1 MDRPVTSL
9 PPESSLPAPRS
20 GVFADAAGQ
29 DVTAVVVTCGDTPYL
44 EDTLTAL
51 AAQQRP
57 VQRVVVVDISAPG
70 RELGSGRMLPEIV
83 DQIFGSQARVVA
95 VPQART
101 FGDAVREGLS
111 LNAAATQRAQR
122 RHEARTGEIPLV
134 RDGDVAWLWLLH
146 DDSAP
151 RPEALA
157 ALLREAE
164 LATSIGML
172 GCKQRGWARPDRLL
186 EVGIRASATTR
197 RLVETDIDEIDQG
210 QLDHRDDVLGVGTA
224 GALIRRDIWEQ
235 LGGTDPALGP
245 FNDGLELSRR
255 VRTAGWRV
263 VVVPTA
269 VVHHAQASYY
279 GLRGEEPHPPEP
291 RLSFGA
297 RRRAQ
302 LHTWI
307 SGVPGW
313 QVPLVYLAIAVLTLL
328 RAAWRLVRKDL
339 DLMGAELRAGGAIV
353 ARPGRWLAT
362 RRRTEQVR
370 KVSRATLKNIYVNPA
385 LIREKKRELRRSNR
399 DARFHKAAPSE
410 LELAELAR
418 LRRRR
423 RAMLGATALVLFGL
437 GIAILRPPTHA
448 GVLTG
453 GGMGRALGTLG
464 DVWHAITSP
473 WIDAGFG
480 HPGPPEPFLYALLPG
495 TLLTGNVST
504 VMTLALWLVIPAAG
518 LGAWWAAGAATRS
531 VFVRAWVALVWASAP
546 AFVPALYSGQIGAVT
561 AHVMLPWFALAV
573 ARALQVNARDV
584 IESGMVGAKRVEK
597 TVAAVRAGEYEKGTE
612 GAIAE
617 NTAKLEEPADAD
629 TSAGQRPDDVAEPA
643 SGTDTDDATELTPLV
658 DAPASGQSP
667 APRERRTNIAAAAG
681 AAIALFFLT
690 AGSPLLL
697 APLTVLLWALAL
709 ITPRRRLALLLIPV
723 PALVIH
729 APLLIAAGQGRWR
742 ILFTSAGI
750 PQPGSSADLRHSA
763 LGWFTDLPNANL
775 GPVDTGLLAIV
786 AGAILMVLA
795 VFALLRPG
803 NALIP
808 ARVGWLVIAGS
819 LALVAV
825 ARGVVVGEETASTA
839 PAVSLILAGALLA
852 IVPATGN
859 LSTSLRQHN
868 FGWQHLVLILG
879 GMLAL
884 VVPASWISIFA
895 TQSYGTNQLR
905 ADTSAPTPALSQQL
919 AANLGRERTLILSP
933 RADEVEASFLR
944 TDGPSILDS
953 PSITAL
959 ETWRPDPARAS
970 LNLTVAELVAGSN
983 PRAAGELA
991 AAAVAVVVVP
1001 PLEQLPEET
1010 SQADHS
1016 ALIAALDSTP
1026 GLSRITV
1033 NDSGTIWRV
1042 VDATAGSAP
1051 GAASQPAQAS
1061 AEGVVTAT
1069 ARVEDDGV
1077 VTRVPMQTGG
1087 IDTTLEA
1094 GEAGRVLILAERADP
1109 AWQATYDSVP
1119 LTRVETDWQQ
1129 AFELPAHAGHVEVF
1143 YRPRWYPWWAVGAWV
1158 TAALTVILAI
1168 PLRRS
1173 EEGR

>member
-1 MDRPVTSL
+1 MNRPVTSL
-9 PPESSLPAPRS
+9 SPESSFPVPQA
-20 GVFADAAGQ
+20 GAFADAASQ

-44 EDTLTAL
+44 ENTLTAL
-51 AAQQRP
+51 AAQERP

-70 RELGSGRMLPEIV
+70 RDLGSGRMLPEIV

-101 FGDAVREGLS
+101 FGHAVREGLS
-111 LNAAATQRAQR
+111 LNAAATQRAER

-134 RDGDVAWLWLLH
+134 REGDVAWLWLLH

-151 RPEALA
+151 RPEALS

-186 EVGIRASATTR
+186 EVGIRATATTR

-210 QLDHRDDVLGVGTA
+210 QLDHRDDVFGVGTA

-269 VVHHAQASYY
+269 IVHHAQAAYY
-279 GLRGEEPHPPEP
+279 GLRGEETHPPEP
-291 RLSFGA
+291 RLSFGP

-307 SGVPGW
+307 SGVPAW

-339 DLMGAELRAGGAIV
+339 DLMGAELRAGAAIV

-362 RRRTEQVR
+362 RRRTEMVR
-370 KVSRATLKNIYVNPA
+370 KVSRNTLKSIYINPA

-399 DARFHKAAPSE
+399 DARFHRAAPSE

-423 RAMLGATALVLFGL
+423 QATLGATALALFGL
-437 GIAILRPPTHA
+437 GIAMLRPPTHA

-453 GGMGRALGTLG
+453 GAMARALGTLG
-464 DVWHAITSP
+464 DVWHAATSP

-495 TLLTGNVST
+495 TALTGNVST
-504 VMTLALWLVIPAAG
+504 LMTLALWLAIPAAG

-531 VFVRAWVALVWASAP
+531 VVVRAWVALVWASAP
-546 AFVPALYSGQIGAVT
+546 AFIPALYSGQIGAVT
-561 AHVMLPWFALAV
+561 AHVMLPWFALAL
-573 ARALQVNARDV
+573 ARALQVNTRDV
-584 IESGMVGAKRVEK
+584 VESGMVGAKRVEK
-597 TVAAVRAGEYEKGTE
+597 IVAAVRAGEYEKGTE

-617 NTAKLEEPADAD
+617 NTAKCDAPADTTGAGKTTDEANVAD
-629 TSAGQRPDDVAEPA
+629 AIDAAELA
-643 SGTDTDDATELTPLV
+643 PLV
-658 DAPASGQSP
+658 DAPASGQSF
-667 APRERRTNIAAAAG
+667 APHLRRTNIAAAAG

-690 AGSPLLL
+690 AGAPLLL
-697 APLTVLLWALAL
+697 APLTVLLWVLAL
-709 ITPRRRLALLLIPV
+709 IIPRRRLALLLIPLPV
-723 PALVIH
+723 LIMH
-729 APLLIAAGQGRWR
+729 LPLLIAAAQGRWR

-763 LGWFTDLPNANL
+763 LGWFTDLPSAHL
-775 GPVDTGLLAIV
+775 GPVDTGLLAVI
-786 AGAILMVLA
+786 AGSALMALA
-795 VFALLRPG
+795 AFALLRSG
-803 NALIP
+803 HALIP
-808 ARVGWLVIAGS
+808 ARVGWLVIAGG

-825 ARGVVVGEETASTA
+825 ARGVVVGKETASTA
-839 PAVSLILAGALLA
+839 PAVSLIMAGALLA
-852 IVPATGN
+852 IVPAMSN
-859 LSTSLRQHN
+859 LGASLRKHN
-868 FGWQHLVLILG
+868 FGWRHMALILG
-879 GMLAL
+879 GVFAL
-884 VVPASWISIFA
+884 VVPASWITIFA
-895 TQSYGTNQLR
+895 TQSYGISQLR

-933 RADEVEASFLR
+933 GAGEVQASFLR
-944 TDGPSILDS
+944 TDGSSILDS
-953 PSITAL
+953 PSMTAL
-959 ETWRPDPARAS
+959 QTGGPDPVRAS
-970 LNLTVAELVAGSN
+970 LNLTVAELVSGASG
-983 PRAAGELA
+983 RAATELA

-1001 PLEQLPEET
+1001 PLEQLPENI

-1016 ALIAALDSTP
+1016 ALVAALDSTP

-1033 NDSGTIWRV
+1033 NESGTIWRV
-1042 VDATAGSAP
+1042 VDATASASGATQAAQGSAD
-1051 GAASQPAQAS
+1051 
-1061 AEGVVTAT
+1061 GVVTAT
-1069 ARVEDDGV
+1069 ARVEDNGV
-1077 VTRVPMQTGG
+1077 VTRVPMQAGG
-1087 IDTTLEA
+1087 IDTQLEA
-1094 GEAGRVLILAERADP
+1094 GEAGRVLILAERADT
-1109 AWQATYDSVP
+1109 AWQATYDSMP
-1119 LTRVETDWQQ
+1119 LRRVESDWQQ
-1129 AFELPAHAGHVEVF
+1129 AFEVPAHAGHLEVL
-1143 YRPRWYPWWAVGAWV
+1143 YQPRWYPWWAMAAWV

-1173 EEGR
+1173 QEGQ